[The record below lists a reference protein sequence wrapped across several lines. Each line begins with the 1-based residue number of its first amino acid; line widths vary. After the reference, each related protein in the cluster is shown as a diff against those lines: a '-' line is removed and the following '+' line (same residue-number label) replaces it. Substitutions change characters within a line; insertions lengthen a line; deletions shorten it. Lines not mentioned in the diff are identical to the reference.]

1 MPDLDMDDLLEGD
14 DLRPLHGSAAAAVLL
29 MLFSEDEA
37 AEILSRLEPDEVR
50 QLGYA
55 MYDVAD
61 VEIEEVNQ
69 ALDQFVNKARRRTTI
84 GYGASRHIR
93 GAMHK
98 ALGAERADNML
109 ARITPPTSSTKLAM
123 LKWMEP
129 TEIAAII
136 EKEHP
141 QVMAIIV
148 AHLEPRIAADVLSM
162 LPTEYQEDV
171 VYRVA
176 TLGPVSNEALD
187 ELEVMMASGPP
198 AAKKSSGSSQRG
210 GTSEAAAIMNN
221 VRKDMEQRIIKALSK
236 RDKIVAQTIEEEM
249 FIFDNLITLDDK
261 NMGALLRGVDTELLV
276 VALKGANEMLKS
288 KMLGCMSQRAAQS
301 IADEME
307 ERGPMRL
314 AEVVEV
320 QKKIV
325 AEARRLAD
333 QGTIMLGGPGD
344 DFV

>member
-1 MPDLDMDDLLEGD
+1 MPELDDLLEGD

-98 ALGAERADNML
+98 ALGPERADNML
-109 ARITPPTSSTKLAM
+109 ARITPPTRSNKLSM

-129 TEIAAII
+129 GEIAAII
-136 EKEHP
+136 ENEHP
-141 QVMAIIV
+141 QVMAIV
-148 AHLEPRIAADVLSM
+148 LAHLEPRVAADVLSM
-162 LPTEYQEDV
+162 LPAGCQEDV

-176 TLGPVSNEALD
+176 TLGPVSGEALD
-187 ELEVMMASGPP
+187 DLEVMLASGAPV
-198 AAKKSSGSSQRG
+198 AKKSSASQRG

-221 VRKDMEQRIIKALSK
+221 VRKDMEQRIIKALAK
-236 RDKIVAQTIEEEM
+236 RDKIIAQTIEEEM
-249 FIFDNLITLDDK
+249 FIFDNLIDLDEK

-276 VALKGANEMLKS
+276 VALKGANEMLKA

-301 IADEME
+301 IVDEME

-314 AEVVEV
+314 TDVVEA

-325 AEARRLAD
+325 AEARRLAE
-333 QGTIMLGGPGD
+333 QGTIMLGGPGN